1 MALSNKAKEAIRRA
15 VTEDKAAD
23 ELIAALEAAADEQA
37 AAVAALGA
45 TSNLSALAP
54 TAAALAAGSPSAAVI
69 TDSAGVYAIPAE
81 PTGAEVDDA
90 VDALRDKVET
100 ALDLKADQADL
111 AQLVSD
117 MNAALDL
124 KADNADAETLRSQV
138 ESRMDAVEAKIDAVI
153 AAFKASGQMASS

>member
-54 TAAALAAGSPSAAVI
+54 TAAVI

-81 PTGAEVDDA
+81 PTGAKVDDA
-90 VDALRDKVET
+90 VDALRDKVE
-100 ALDLKADQADL
+100 
-111 AQLVSD
+111 
-117 MNAALDL
+117 AALDL

-138 ESRMDAVEAKIDAVI
+138 EARLDAAEAKIDAVI
-153 AAFKASGQMASS
+153 AALKASGQMAS

>member
-54 TAAALAAGSPSAAVI
+54 TAAVI

-90 VDALRDKVET
+90 VDALRDKVE
-100 ALDLKADQADL
+100 
-111 AQLVSD
+111 
-117 MNAALDL
+117 AALDL

-138 ESRMDAVEAKIDAVI
+138 EARLDAAEAKIDAVI
-153 AAFKASGQMASS
+153 AALKASGQMAS